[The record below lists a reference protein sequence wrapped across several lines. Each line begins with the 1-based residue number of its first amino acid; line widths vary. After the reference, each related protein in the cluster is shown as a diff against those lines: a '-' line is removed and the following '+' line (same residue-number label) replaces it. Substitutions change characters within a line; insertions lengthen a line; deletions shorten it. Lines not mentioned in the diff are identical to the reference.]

1 MAVSGTDVADL
12 MWLRA
17 AALLCDLNGTLI
29 TAQRLDGADAVAR
42 PGVAMVL
49 TELQGLGAPWGIV
62 TSVGR
67 QTASAALR
75 AADLP
80 LPPVLVTADDVAAN
94 KPSPEGYLAAA
105 RSLAA
110 APEQCLVVEDT
121 DWGIEAGLASG
132 ARVLTVDEQLAARDD
147 RVRLFRWA
155 DVVDVRGGPDDV
167 VLHLR

>member
-1 MAVSGTDVADL
+1 MTNVAEL

-29 TAQRLDGADAVAR
+29 TTRRLDGTDAIAR

-49 TELQGLGAPWGIV
+49 TELQGLGAPWAIV

-67 QTASAALR
+67 DAARTALR
-75 AADLP
+75 TADLP
-80 LPPVLVTADDVAAN
+80 SPPVLITADDVSLN
-94 KPSPEGYLAAA
+94 KPSPEGYLAGA
-105 RSLAA
+105 RLLAV

-132 ARVLTVDEQLAARDD
+132 ARVLTVDEQLALMDD
-147 RVRLFRWA
+147 RVSLFSWA
-155 DVVDVRGGPDDV
+155 DVVDIRGGPDDV